1 MFSGAG
7 PDKPVK
13 KTAADRLFCWPA
25 AVFLFFSVSERRVY
39 NPKQNQGRASKK
51 QRRDLL
57 MQNQN
62 AERCGSQR
70 LDWIKQRT
78 GLRAVTCSC
87 SRTIANATMKIG
99 LVELISEASDAPL
112 SLVPSCCIPTETP

>member
-13 KTAADRLFCWPA
+13 KQPPTGFFAGRRLF
-25 AVFLFFSVSERRVY
+25 FLFFSVSERRVY

-51 QRRDLL
+51 QRHDLL
-57 MQNQN
+57 VQNQN

-78 GLRAVTCSC
+78 GLRAVTRSC

-99 LVELISEASDAPL
+99 LAELISEASDAPL